1 MTTWVRACSVDDIDD
16 EDVIPF
22 TAGGRDYAIYRSERG
37 EIFAS
42 DGHCTH
48 ERTLLCDGLVLDG
61 VIECP
66 RHNGR
71 FDFRTGRALGAPAI
85 VDLKTYPVKVEDGYV
100 HIDTDG

>member
-1 MTTWVRACSVDDIDD
+1 VATWVLACSVDDIDP

-22 TAGGRDYAIYRSERG
+22 SAGGRDYAIYRSEND
-37 EIFAS
+37 EYYAT

-66 RHNGR
+66 LHNGR
-71 FDFRTGRALGAPAI
+71 FDYRTGRALGAPAL
-85 VDLKTYPVKVEDGYV
+85 VDLNTYPVRIEAGQV
-100 HIDTDG
+100 HIDIAP

>member
-1 MTTWVRACSVDDIDD
+1 MPTWIEACTVDDIDD

-22 TAGGRDYAIYRSERG
+22 QSGGKDYAIFRDENG
-37 EIFAS
+37 EFTAS

-48 ERTLLCDGLVLDG
+48 ERQLLCDGLVLDG

-71 FDFRTGRALGAPAI
+71 YDIRTGKAQGAPAL
-85 VDLKTYPVKVEDGYV
+85 VDLKMYPVKVDGETV
-100 HIDTDG
+100 LIDLDG